1 MVQQT
6 VSEIARGSFLIQLQ
20 AIQAQLPGCIEGKD
34 PIHLHDLRVAN
45 RRNRAA
51 LIEFKG
57 LLPGEVFNTYQDNFR
72 WIHLVTGEVRDLD
85 VTLQQFPI
93 YQKQLI
99 KGTRSYIKPLKTLLE
114 DKREKAQLQLVKD
127 LESDHLGEIL
137 RNWADLLQGDCLDKT
152 SLSLEPAREHGCRR
166 IVKRYLQ
173 VKKKG
178 GKLNKKTPAEAF
190 HIYRISIKKLRYLME
205 FFRPALDNDQFSS
218 LRTGL
223 KTVQDAFGAY
233 QDAEVQE
240 ITIRSLAGEL
250 YQQGAPIDTLL
261 ILGQLVG
268 YLEKK
273 GRQNKKVCLR
283 QVRWIT
289 EDATGRAFQTCFQY
303 PVGQ

>member
-6 VSEIARGSFLIQLQ
+6 VSEIARGTFLIQLQ
-20 AIQAQLPGCIEGKD
+20 AIQAQLSGCIEGKD

-45 RRNRAA
+45 RRTRAA

-57 LLPGEVFNTYQDNFR
+57 LLPGEVFNAYQNNFR
-72 WIHLVTGEVRDLD
+72 WIHQVTGEVRDLD

-93 YQKQLI
+93 YQKQLN
-99 KGTRSYIKPLKTLLE
+99 KGNRSNLKPLKTLLE

-127 LESDHLGEIL
+127 LGSDHFGEIMSS
-137 RNWADLLQGDCLDKT
+137 WADLLQGDRLDKT
-152 SLSLEPAREHGCRR
+152 SLSLEPAREYGCRR

-240 ITIRSLAGEL
+240 NNIRSLAGEL

-261 ILGQLVG
+261 TLGQLVG

-273 GRQNKKVCLR
+273 GRQNKKVCLK

-289 EDATGRAFQTCFQY
+289 EDATGRAFQSCFQY